1 MNKKYKFDR
10 LIFDRYAVWYM
21 EIPKDKNKLGVW
33 KIIDCFPG
41 TKPTKFVFRW
51 KAKDKNKIQEQ
62 LDEQILNNTTR
73 NFYKSNNIFRGNRSI
88 ENQIQS
94 RAA

>member
-1 MNKKYKFDR
+1 MNKKYKFNR
-10 LIFDRYAVWYM
+10 LMFDRYAVWYM
-21 EIPKDKNKLGVW
+21 EISKDKSKLGVW

-51 KAKDKNKIQEQ
+51 KVKDKDKTQEQ

-73 NFYKSNNIFRGNRSI
+73 NFCKSNNIFRGNHLM
-88 ENQIQS
+88 ENKTQS
-94 RAA
+94 KTV